1 MAMGTYDLVVF
12 PILGGGSV
20 SGTNVVPNRSVSLD
34 LVFLA
39 FLNPDSLPVYLDQNY

>member
-1 MAMGTYDLVVF
+1 MGTHDLVVF

-34 LVFLA
+34 LI
-39 FLNPDSLPVYLDQNY
+39 FLNPDSLSVYPNQNY